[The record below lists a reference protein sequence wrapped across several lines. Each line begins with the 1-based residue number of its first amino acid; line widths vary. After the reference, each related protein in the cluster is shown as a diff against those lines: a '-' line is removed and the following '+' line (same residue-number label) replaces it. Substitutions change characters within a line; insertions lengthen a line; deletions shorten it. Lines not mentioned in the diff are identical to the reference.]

1 MPEKQMTWIGGS
13 TRLVAI
19 FGWPLSY
26 TLSPRFQNTAIRLG
40 GVDARYMA
48 LPAPDEASFLAL
60 ARGLMGSPHF
70 VGANVTNPYKISAL
84 KLVKRLGPAAKAIGA
99 VNTLRRDGK
108 SWVGENTDAEGFAR
122 TLASV
127 GVQLKG
133 RRVIILGAGGAARA
147 CAWAA
152 GQAKA
157 DRVLVLARRG
167 AQAKATA
174 KLAGRA
180 GLSGDLDPALLGLAS
195 AAADLVVNTL
205 PGADLGRLYGQALLR
220 RPRAGCAVM
229 DISYVPRDTAFLK
242 AAHARGWLCIDG
254 LGMLLEQG
262 RAAFQFWFK
271 KKADLT
277 SLRRSVQ

>member
-1 MPEKQMTWIGGS
+1 
-13 TRLVAI
+13 
-19 FGWPLSY
+19 
-26 TLSPRFQNTAIRLG
+26 
-40 GVDARYMA
+40 
-48 LPAPDEASFLAL
+48 
-60 ARGLMGSPHF
+60 
-70 VGANVTNPYKISAL
+70 
-84 KLVKRLGPAAKAIGA
+84 
-99 VNTLRRDGK
+99 
-108 SWVGENTDAEGFAR
+108 
-122 TLASV
+122 V

-133 RRVIILGAGGAARA
+133 RRVVILGAGGAARA

-157 DRVLVLARRG
+157 NRVLVLARRG

-220 RPRAGCAVM
+220 RPRAGSAAM
-229 DISYVPRDTAFLK
+229 DISYAPRDTAFLK

-262 RAAFQFWFK
+262 SSAFQLWFK
-271 KKADLT
+271 KKPDLT
-277 SLRRSVQ
+277 ALRRSVQ